1 MYAQQEVKASAV
13 DTVRVAPIE
22 SSQLRGA
29 REATVEE
36 KEFAKQ
42 LAKQREEQRQVDY
55 NLPMADHL
63 RPGV

>member
-42 LAKQREEQRQVDY
+42 LAKQRAKTGGLQFACSR
-55 NLPMADHL
+55 
-63 RPGV
+63 